1 MIAAMTTEAKWTARV
16 TAWRASGQT
25 ARVFC
30 DGKEYTANGLRYWSS
45 RLRKLHVEVAAGGKA
60 EATEIRIARLVRV
73 PAVVEHETPI
83 VIEVGSVRV
92 GVRRGFDR
100 GALHEVLEALGGA
113 R

>member
-1 MIAAMTTEAKWTARV
+1 MTTEAKWRARV
-16 TAWRASGQT
+16 TAWRASGLT

-45 RLRKLHVEVAAGGKA
+45 RLRKLAVEAVGEGGTEA
-60 EATEIRIARLVRV
+60 EEVRMVRLVRA
-73 PAVVEHETPI
+73 PTAAEDETPI
-83 VIEVGSVRV
+83 VIEVGSLRV

-100 GALHEVLEALGGA
+100 EALREVLSMLGGA